1 MVMMTL
7 ELVPPR
13 LRGWLTRW
21 LTEIT
26 AGVYVG
32 HVSALVR
39 DLLWEQVVKEMKA
52 VSRAVLVYKTNN
64 EQGFAIRMFGDSRRK
79 LVDVDGL
86 QLVANQHAA
95 WLSWKSDDD
104 DDPADDD

>member
-1 MVMMTL
+1 MVVMTL

-26 AGVYVG
+26 TGVYVG
-32 HVSALVR
+32 RVNALVR
-39 DLLWEQVVKEMKA
+39 DLLWEQVTSDMKS
-52 VSRAVLVYKTNN
+52 VSRAVLVYRSNA
-64 EQGFAIRMFGDSRRK
+64 EQGYSIRMFGDSRRK

-95 WLSWKSDDD
+95 WLNWQDDD
-104 DDPADDD
+104 DDPADDE

>member
-1 MVMMTL
+1 MVVMTL

-32 HVSALVR
+32 QVSALVR
-39 DLLWEQVVKEMKA
+39 ELLWEEVLSDMKS
-52 VSRAVLVYKTNN
+52 VSRAVLVYNTNT

-79 LVDVDGL
+79 LVDLDGL
-86 QLVANQHAA
+86 QLVANQHSA
-95 WLSWKSDDD
+95 WLSWQADDD